1 MNTRMLLSCTTL
13 VTGALMAQA
22 PPLRF
27 PEASPS
33 AQVTQTVGVTELSV
47 SFHRPAVNGRAIWGK
62 LVPYGE
68 VWRAGANENTV
79 FTCST
84 PVTVGGATLPAGR
97 YGLHMLPTA
106 TTWTVIFSSQSQA
119 WGSYSYDPKED
130 VARVQVTP
138 VPGEPINRLQYT
150 FDEPTENAVTL
161 TLAWDK
167 LRVPIRLAVDTKQAE
182 VASLREQLRGLPR
195 FFPEG
200 WAAAAGW
207 CLRNQVNEA
216 EALAWVD
223 RSLAMKETFTALRT
237 KAALLERK
245 GEAKE
250 AAALRDKALALATE
264 AEVNQLGYTL
274 LAQQKLDEAL
284 TLFQKN
290 VKDHP
295 GSWNAH
301 DSLAEAY
308 ALKGDKASAIAS
320 YQKARAL
327 VKQEDQKTR
336 IDLELKKLQ

>member
-1 MNTRMLLSCTTL
+1 MNTRMLLFCTTL

-79 FTCST
+79 FSCSS

-150 FDEPTENAVTL
+150 FDEPTDNAVTL
-161 TLAWDK
+161 TLAWEK

-195 FFPEG
+195 FFPES
-200 WAAAAGW
+200 WSAAAGW

-223 RSLAMKETFTALRT
+223 HSLAMKETFTALRT

-245 GEAKE
+245 GDAKE

-264 AEVNQLGYTL
+264 VEVNQLGYAL

-308 ALKGDKASAIAS
+308 AMKGDKAAAIAS

-327 VKQEDQKTR
+327 VKQEDQKAR

>member
-1 MNTRMLLSCTTL
+1 
-13 VTGALMAQA
+13 VAQA

-33 AQVTQTVGVTELSV
+33 AQVSQTVGVTELSV
-47 SFHRPAVNGRAIWGK
+47 SFHRPAVNGRVIWGK

-84 PVTVGGATLPAGR
+84 PVTVGGTTLPAGR

-119 WGSYSYDPKED
+119 WGSFSYDPKED

-150 FDEPTENAVTL
+150 FDEPTQNAVTL

-167 LRVPIRLAVDTKQAE
+167 LRVPIRLEVATKQAE

-195 FFPEG
+195 FFPES

-207 CLRNQVNEA
+207 CARNQVNEA

-223 RSLAMKETFTALRT
+223 HSLAMKETFTALRT

-245 GEAKE
+245 GDAKE
-250 AAALRDKALALATE
+250 AAALRDKALTLATE
-264 AEVNQLGYTL
+264 VEVNQLGYTL

-295 GSWNAH
+295 SSWNAH

-308 ALKGDKASAIAS
+308 ALKGDKAQAIAN

-327 VKQEDQKTR
+327 VKQEDQKAR